1 MTSKRNFNPDIYLS
15 HPNYPWQHLRIY
27 TVPVLSHI
35 AQERLG
41 LTVPKRAKKDDL
53 IAMIEEAQNTQ
64 ATQTTVI
71 EETATNTESENKA
84 MATSQLKSIYQD
96 NSVYTNYQD
105 LKNAYILRYG
115 SGGYSKKHSSVD
127 DAFDYGLSYFKYIP
141 SKIEAYRIADVNYA
155 IFQVASY

>member
-1 MTSKRNFNPDIYLS
+1 MFLTHAFYSYN
-15 HPNYPWQHLRIY
+15 HLTTY
-27 TVPVLSHI
+27 TI
-35 AQERLG
+35 AQ
-41 LTVPKRAKKDDL
+41 LTEIATVRFNLNVPKRIKKL
-53 IAMIEEAQNTQ
+53 ALVAMIEEAQESQSVQ
-64 ATQTTVI
+64 APQTTKTTVI
-71 EETATNTESENKA
+71 EQTATNTESENKA

-115 SGGYSKKHSSVD
+115 SGYSKKHSSVD

>member
-1 MTSKRNFNPDIYLS
+1 MASKRNFIPDIYLS
-15 HPNYPWQHLRIY
+15 HPNYSWQHLRIY

-35 AQERLG
+35 AQERFG

-64 ATQTTVI
+64 TTVI

-84 MATSQLKSIYQD
+84 SGQLKSIYQD

-141 SKIEAYRIADVNYA
+141 SKIEAYRIADVNDA